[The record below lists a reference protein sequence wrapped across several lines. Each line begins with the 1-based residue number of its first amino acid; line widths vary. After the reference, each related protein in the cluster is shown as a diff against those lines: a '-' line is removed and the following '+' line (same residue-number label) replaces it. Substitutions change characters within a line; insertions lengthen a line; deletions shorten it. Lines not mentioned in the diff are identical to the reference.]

1 MTRCDYDAVFY
12 RVFCISLLAIA
23 FTFTVILTNVFIDI
37 DGLLASKKEPNT
49 LHMTR
54 CDYDA
59 VFYRVFCISLLAIAF
74 TFTVILTNVFIDI
87 DGLLASKKDKHNTH
101 INDNIIHDEFTPE
114 ATDINEEI
122 NYGENDES
130 YRTKRSVETQSFLFH
145 IKNPKV
151 KNILANKLSSLLEEL
166 DAEETADTKLK
177 EKLAKEIAKTTEAPV
192 LTTVAPKLSIKEDEK
207 KKKDDELLH
216 LTMHNILLQGIIGHL
231 DLNDVYKR
239 VYSLISNFND
249 LQQKKDG
256 LRQNPNEKSNNN
268 PESRILPK
276 PVEAKFFDEMLN
288 CNELQEQIVESA
300 TVKEENKK
308 PVKAK
313 PNVMIKTIIDISSP
327 AKDNDTKSSKDN
339 VKGVIELVYNGK
351 TIKFTRPDITETL
364 QPSLPKSLQPVI
376 QPKVSQP
383 RTVTPETTTAKVN
396 NDYNLVPKMYL
407 NKFIEEYFKRYPK
420 DNLKD
425 SNNDAKD
432 HFETKRFK
440 RHVKIKYD
448 GYPKKILE
456 KPVEKAED
464 DDLYVE
470 IETHFDS
477 KGLKG
482 EKKKKL
488 IRNIIEK
495 IQKAIHTDM
504 KGTLITPKREPNK
517 MRRLH
522 FKKRLQDPLDHKSN
536 HVLVNKYSLPLK
548 NLFHRQLNPISKTV
562 PMQESS
568 PYIGSRSGEE
578 WKKPCFGPHFLAA
591 NKAINSAELSQV
603 DIDYS
608 KILDINGVPQRL
620 QQPLNTEASEENL
633 NTNSFY
639 DVGKMKFFIKDI
651 DGSGFSVGFNQ
662 YVDEPPD
669 PDTMRLFTGLENV
682 IKTYHQTY
690 DPVPEGPQ
698 ASTTTEAN
706 IKPEIIPMPTRN
718 VEHNIERRSVN
729 KNHDYHSNEYKIIY
743 DNNFMPYRNYRDIF
757 ESNKIQPRSK
767 LAFTSQKRLK
777 LPLVVDENVFDK
789 NLKPAEIFGLASLFE
804 RKKRAINMNKRSI
817 NIKKI
822 SNLKNK
828 IKLNRFLNTNAMPT
842 KRIYLNKKR
851 NKRQIN
857 KIRIIA
863 TDLPHMSKHSDEN
876 VFVVSDENVFAD
888 RAIVKDMETSEGEH
902 DKQEDSDYLPY
913 QNEDSMPSTYITKI
927 FDGRSRHNPLM
938 SKYPHVFMEEISRS
952 REEYIPHNSLLFGKI
967 PGLSTLRQ
975 SFEMEKTDEKGDGEH
990 ITTTNTTDAHNNA
1003 KDEELVNSLIPP
1015 PNRANYK
1022 VTVKIMPKNQTG
1034 LNSGFKEVHTSIN
1047 KRYNKNGLLYSS
1059 LVNVSEISKIIK
1071 LNRTKEEMEA
1081 DMRHGGQVQL
1091 RVLGPHDNFMA
1102 KRMKEQQAKMSF
1114 LLKQHAKHIN
1124 EQLTRLNEEKIN
1136 LESLLTND
1144 NITEIKYADYDD
1156 TNPKPYL
1163 PNTPVKR
1170 APDSIEEEPKEEVTT
1185 TTQKPRTVK
1194 TTATTA
1200 APTTTTATTHHS
1212 LQQHLFTEKIKKNI
1226 INTIERNGNLT
1237 DQILRKIDKNTE
1249 ILQIFLRKL
1258 TERIQVTTPAPITP
1272 KVVRYAEPF
1281 KVDWTNQADHFNQNI
1296 IGKRNDSQIS
1306 IPFVY
1311 AYQQPIMPHKINTP
1325 VASVVYHGHIHTN
1338 TIHAKDIHVEK
1349 EKIKL
1354 EANNQ
1359 SRFFIDELEND
1370 YKVIPVGDV
1379 KKNRDFIT
1387 NLVNSNN
1394 TILT

>member
-12 RVFCISLLAIA
+12 RVFCITLLAIA

-37 DGLLASKKEPNT
+37 DGLLS
-49 LHMTR
+49 
-54 CDYDA
+54 
-59 VFYRVFCISLLAIAF
+59 
-74 TFTVILTNVFIDI
+74 
-87 DGLLASKKDKHNTH
+87 SKKDRHNTH
-101 INDNIIHDEFTPE
+101 INDNNVIHDEFAPE
-114 ATDINEEI
+114 ATDINEEV

-130 YRTKRSVETQSFLFH
+130 YRTKRSIETQSFLFH

-151 KNILANKLSSLLEEL
+151 KNILANKLSTLLEEL
-166 DAEETADTKLK
+166 DAEESTDTKLK
-177 EKLAKEIAKTTEAPV
+177 EKAAKEVQKTTEAPPV
-192 LTTVAPKLSIKEDEK
+192 TVTPKPKEDDK

-216 LTMHNILLQGIIGHL
+216 LTMHNILLQGIIGHM

-239 VYSLISNFND
+239 VYSLMSNFND

-256 LRQNPNEKSNNN
+256 RRQKPNEKPNIDS
-268 PESRILPK
+268 ESRILPK
-276 PVEAKFFDEMLN
+276 PIEAKFFDEMLN

-300 TVKEENKK
+300 TVKEETKK

-313 PNVMIKTIIDISSP
+313 PNVMIKTIIDISSL
-327 AKDNDTKSSKDN
+327 ANEKGKENDTKSLKDN

-351 TIKFTRPDITETL
+351 TIKFTRPDIEVL
-364 QPSLPKSLQPVI
+364 QPTPLKLPTQPI
-376 QPKVSQP
+376 IQQPKVSQP
-383 RTVTPETTTAKVN
+383 PTIIPETTTTKVI
-396 NDYNLVPKMYL
+396 NDFNSVPKSYL
-407 NKFIEEYFKRYPK
+407 NKFIEEYFKRYPRV
-420 DNLKD
+420 NIKD
-425 SNNDAKD
+425 SNNEMKD
-432 HFETKRFK
+432 HFESKRTKRNV
-440 RHVKIKYD
+440 RIKYD
-448 GYPKKILE
+448 GHPKTMAKE
-456 KPVEKAED
+456 SVKNTED

-477 KGLKG
+477 KGLNG

-488 IRNIIEK
+488 IRTIIEK

-504 KGTLITPKREPNK
+504 KGKLITPKRDPSK
-517 MRRLH
+517 IRRVH

-536 HVLVNKYSLPLK
+536 HVLVNKFSLPLK

-568 PYIGSRSGEE
+568 PYIGSKSGEE

-591 NKAINSAELSQV
+591 NKAINSAEMSQV

-608 KILDINGVPQRL
+608 KILDINGIPQRL
-620 QQPLNTEASEENL
+620 QQPLNTENSEESL

-690 DPVPEGPQ
+690 DPLPEATQ
-698 ASTTTEAN
+698 TTTTTEAN
-706 IKPEIIPMPTRN
+706 IKLEIPPMSIRN
-718 VEHNIERRSVN
+718 TDHNIERRSVH

-757 ESNKIQPRSK
+757 ESNKVQPRSK
-767 LAFTSQKRLK
+767 LGFTSQKLLK
-777 LPLVVDENVFDK
+777 LPLIVDETVFDK
-789 NLKPAEIFGLASLFE
+789 NLKPAEIFGLANLFE
-804 RKKRAINMNKRSI
+804 RKKRSVNV
-817 NIKKI
+817 KKI
-822 SNLKNK
+822 SKLKNK
-828 IKLNRFLNTNAMPT
+828 IKLNRYLNTNAMPT

-888 RAIVKDMETSEGEH
+888 RAIVKDIETSEGDH

-952 REEYIPHNSLLFGKI
+952 REEFIPNNALLFGKI
-967 PGLSTLRQ
+967 PGLSTLRH
-975 SFEMEKTDEKGDGEH
+975 SFDVDKTDDKIDGENL
-990 ITTTNTTDAHNNA
+990 TVLNTTDAHKNM
-1003 KDEELVNSLIPP
+1003 KDDEIGDSLIPP
-1015 PNRANYK
+1015 PNRGNYK
-1022 VTVKIMPKNQTG
+1022 VTVKIIPKNQTG
-1034 LNSGFKEVHTSIN
+1034 LNSGFKEIHTSIN

-1071 LNRTKEEMEA
+1071 LNRTKEEIDA
-1081 DMRHGGQVQL
+1081 DMRHVSRGGQNN
-1091 RVLGPHDNFMA
+1091 DYFT
-1102 KRMKEQQAKMSF
+1102 KRIKDQQDRMSF

-1144 NITEIKYADYDD
+1144 NITEIRYSDYDD
-1156 TNPKPYL
+1156 AGTPKPYL
-1163 PNTPVKR
+1163 PKLLAKR
-1170 APDSIEEEPKEEVTT
+1170 IQGNSAEEEAKEEVTT
-1185 TTQKPRTVK
+1185 TTRRPRTTRPT
-1194 TTATTA
+1194 TTAL
-1200 APTTTTATTHHS
+1200 PTTTTLTTT
-1212 LQQHLFTEKIKKNI
+1212 QQPIIQQTFSDKIKKNI

-1258 TERIQVTTPAPITP
+1258 TEKIQITTTTSTTSKPVA
-1272 KVVRYAEPF
+1272 RYGEPF
-1281 KVDWTNQADHFNQNI
+1281 NTEWTNQADHFNQNI
-1296 IGKRNDSQIS
+1296 VMKRNDSQIS

-1311 AYQQPIMPHKINTP
+1311 AYQQPLMPHKINAP

-1338 TIHAKDIHVEK
+1338 TIHPKDLPQDK
-1349 EKIKL
+1349 EKIKIDSD
-1354 EANNQ
+1354 NQ
-1359 SRFFIDELEND
+1359 TRFFIDELEND
-1370 YKVIPVGDV
+1370 YKVIQVGDV

-1394 TILT
+1394 TIMT